1 MEIFYQ
7 GRTHVRS
14 YQWEIVIKKEEIEE
28 ALINLA
34 SLRWEFIRE
43 KEDYKK
49 EKANPLI
56 FENFTM
62 LANES
67 VDEFKKRVELYL
79 SIITYEN
86 DAETVT
92 WDEPYWGYLHPPGSH
107 YFRLKWG
114 FIVPIDC
121 AVDYPNPY
129 SLETLIRNPVRRIGN
144 HCVQIFS
151 IGKKLTISKIGE
163 FFFLLPKGALDYQ
176 MEEQYKELFDAPVFK
191 KGF

>member
-1 MEIFYQ
+1 M
-7 GRTHVRS
+7 RS

-28 ALINLA
+28 ALINRA

-49 EKANPLI
+49 EKANSLI
-56 FENFTM
+56 FENCTL

-121 AVDYPNPY
+121 AVDYPNSY

-151 IGKKLTISKIGE
+151 VGKKLTISKIGE
-163 FFFLLPKGALDYQ
+163 FPFLLPKGAL
-176 MEEQYKELFDAPVFK
+176 
-191 KGF
+191 